1 MGNLTHISDISR
13 PSTHSNEVVGDI
25 AAMPEYEYNQ
35 LHMTVKELVA
45 AYPSL
50 QTSPLTVGVYVADLS
65 RLPVADVKEAIRN
78 LRTKL
83 TYFPSV
89 SEIYQEVS
97 YLQQQ
102 RARRKAEKET
112 RQRLNESRV
121 EGIPM
126 PPDIKEIFKKMGLFK
141 REIVGN
147 AVDE

>member
-1 MGNLTHISDISR
+1 MGNLTHISNNSKL
-13 PSTHSNEVVGDI
+13 STHSNEVVRDI
-25 AAMPEYEYNQ
+25 STMPEYEYHE

-65 RLPVADVKEAIRN
+65 RLPIADVKEAIRN

-83 TYFPSV
+83 IYFPAV
-89 SEIYQEVS
+89 SEIYQEVD
-97 YLQQQ
+97 YIQQQ
-102 RARRKAEKET
+102 HARKKAEIET
-112 RQRLNESRV
+112 RQRLNENKG
-121 EGIPM
+121 EKIPM

>member
-13 PSTHSNEVVGDI
+13 ASTHSNEVVGDI

-89 SEIYQEVS
+89 SEIYQEVF
-97 YLQQQ
+97 YIQQH
-102 RARRKAEKET
+102 RARKKAEIET
-112 RQRLNESRV
+112 RQRLNENRV